1 MTALVTGGGGFLGGA
16 IVRKLLARGDTV
28 RSFTR
33 SAYPWLGELGVEQIH
48 GDLGNPADVRAAVAG
63 CDVVFHVA
71 AKAGVWGR
79 YKDYHAT
86 NVVGTHNV
94 IAACRQAGVSRLIYT
109 STPSVVHTGCDLE
122 GATENLPYARH
133 FLAHYPATKAI
144 AEAEVLA
151 ANDAALRTVAL
162 RPHLIWGPGDPH
174 LIPRILAKAKAGKL
188 RRIGTRSVTVDVTY
202 VDNAAEAHLNA
213 ADRIGDCAGKA
224 YFISNGEPILL
235 WDFLNRILADAGL
248 PPVTR
253 SIPVGV
259 AKAGAFALE
268 KIYRLLRLSAE
279 PPTTRFV
286 VSQLSTS
293 HWYDIAAAKRDLG
306 YVPAVSI
313 EEGLRRL
320 AISLKGLGSLEPQAS
335 ARG

>member
-1 MTALVTGGGGFLGGA
+1 MKALVTGGGGFLGGA

-48 GDLGNPADVRAAVAG
+48 GDLGHPADVTAAVRG

-79 YKDYHAT
+79 YKDFYAT
-86 NVVGTHNV
+86 NVVGTRNV

-109 STPSVVHTGCDLE
+109 STPSVVHTGESLE
-122 GATENLPYARH
+122 NATEDLPYATH

-144 AEAEVLA
+144 AEMEVLA
-151 ANDAALRTVAL
+151 ANGPDLKTVAL

-174 LIPRILAKAKAGKL
+174 LIPRVLARAKAGKL
-188 RRIGTRSVTVDVTY
+188 RRVGTKPVMVDVTY

-213 ADRIGDCAGKA
+213 ADRIEHAAGKA
-224 YFISNGEPILL
+224 YFISNGEPVEL
-235 WDFLNRILADAGL
+235 WEFLNRILVDSGIA
-248 PPVTR
+248 PVTR
-253 SIPVGV
+253 SIPTSV
-259 AKAGAFALE
+259 AKIGAFSVESL
-268 KIYRLLRLSAE
+268 YRLLRLSAE

-293 HWYDIAAAKRDLG
+293 HWYDITAAKRDLG
-306 YVPAVSI
+306 YSPRVTV
-313 EEGLRRL
+313 EEGLL
-320 AISLKGLGSLEPQAS
+320 MLKESLS
-335 ARG
+335 

>member
-1 MTALVTGGGGFLGGA
+1 MKALVTGGGGFLGGA

-48 GDLGNPADVRAAVAG
+48 GDLGNPAEVRAAVAG
-63 CDVVFHVA
+63 CEVVFHVA

-79 YKDYHAT
+79 YKDYYAT
-86 NVVGTHNV
+86 NVVGTRNV

-122 GATENLPYARH
+122 GATENLPYATH
-133 FLAHYPATKAI
+133 FLAHYPATKAL
-144 AEAEVLA
+144 AEAAVLA
-151 ANDAALRTVAL
+151 ANDASLSTVAL

-174 LIPRILAKAKAGKL
+174 LIPRVLARAKAGRL
-188 RRIGTRSVTVDVTY
+188 RRIGTRPVTVDVTY

-213 ADRIGDCAGKA
+213 ADRIADCAGKA

-248 PPVTR
+248 APVTR
-253 SIPVGV
+253 SIPTGI
-259 AKAGAFALE
+259 AKTGAFALE

-293 HWYDIAAAKRDLG
+293 HWYNIDAAQRDLG
-306 YVPAVSI
+306 YAPAVSI
-313 EEGLRRL
+313 EDGLRRL
-320 AISLKGLGSLEPQAS
+320 AISLKGSGSLEPQAS